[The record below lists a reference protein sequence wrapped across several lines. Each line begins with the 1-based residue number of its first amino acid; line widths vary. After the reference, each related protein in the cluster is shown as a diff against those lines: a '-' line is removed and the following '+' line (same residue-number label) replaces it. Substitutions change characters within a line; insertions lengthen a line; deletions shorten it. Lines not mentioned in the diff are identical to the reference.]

1 VLQAGPLSGDAP
13 HGCCFSSEAAVAD
26 SVGGGYVQCMRST
39 ELVTAPD
46 GSEWEVGRRWMDRS
60 PPKLFRRRRAE
71 GGNEGRWLDFA
82 PVEFGSIDDFLSG
95 ILVAIV
101 AAAVI
106 ALFVFVILPLLG
118 IALEFAL
125 LIMLLASGVVSR
137 VFLRRPWTI
146 EAVRRDASGNSVTF
160 AVVGWRRSRRAI
172 DDLKTA
178 IAQTG
183 VPAQLPEAVPLSPRS
198 HT

>member
-1 VLQAGPLSGDAP
+1 
-13 HGCCFSSEAAVAD
+13 
-26 SVGGGYVQCMRST
+26 
-39 ELVTAPD
+39 VTAPD
-46 GSEWEVGRRWMDRS
+46 GSEWEVRRRWMNRQA
-60 PPKLFRRRRAE
+60 PRPFRGRQRARA
-71 GGNEGRWLDFA
+71 GDKAAWLDLP
-82 PVEFGSIDDFLSG
+82 PVDLSGPDGFLTG
-95 ILVAIV
+95 ILVGVA

-125 LIMLLASGVVSR
+125 LIVLFASGVFGR

-146 EAVRRDASGNSVTF
+146 EAVRTDGSGDKAAF

-172 DDLKTA
+172 DDLKTG

-183 VPAQLPEAVPLSPRS
+183 VPAQLSDAVLASTS
-198 HT
+198 HPASSAR

>member
-1 VLQAGPLSGDAP
+1 
-13 HGCCFSSEAAVAD
+13 
-26 SVGGGYVQCMRST
+26 MRST
-39 ELVTAPD
+39 DVVTAPD

-60 PPKLFRRRRAE
+60 PPKLFRRRRRAE
-71 GGNEGRWLDFA
+71 GGDGGRWLDFA
-82 PVEFGSIDDFLSG
+82 PVEFGGIDDFLSG

-101 AAAVI
+101 AAAFI
-106 ALFVFVILPLLG
+106 AFFVFVILPLFG

-125 LIMLLASGVVSR
+125 LIMLLASGVFGR

-146 EAVRRDASGNSVTF
+146 EAVRRDARGDSVTF

-198 HT
+198 HG

>member
-1 VLQAGPLSGDAP
+1 V
-13 HGCCFSSEAAVAD
+13 VAE

-46 GSEWEVGRRWMDRS
+46 GSEWEVRRRWMDRS
-60 PPKLFRRRRAE
+60 PPKLFRRRRRAE
-71 GGNEGRWLDFA
+71 GGDGGRWFDFA
-82 PVEFGSIDDFLSG
+82 PVDVGSIDDFLGG

-106 ALFVFVILPLLG
+106 ALLVFVILPLLG

-125 LIMLLASGVVSR
+125 LIMLLASGVFGR

-146 EAVRRDASGNSVTF
+146 EAVRRDASGDSVTF

-172 DDLKTA
+172 HDLETA

-183 VPAQLPEAVPLSPRS
+183 VPAQLPKRCPCRHEATLS
-198 HT
+198 

>member
-1 VLQAGPLSGDAP
+1 
-13 HGCCFSSEAAVAD
+13 
-26 SVGGGYVQCMRST
+26 MRST

-60 PPKLFRRRRAE
+60 PPKLFRRRQSAE
-71 GGNEGRWLDFA
+71 GSDKGRWLDFA
-82 PVEFGSIDDFLSG
+82 PVDFGGIDDFLGG
-95 ILVAIV
+95 IVVAIV
-101 AAAVI
+101 AAAII

-125 LIMLLASGVVSR
+125 LIVLLASGVFGR

-146 EAVRRDASGNSVTF
+146 EAVRRDASGDSVTF

-183 VPAQLPEAVPLSPRS
+183 VPARLPEAVPLSPPT
-198 HT
+198 HAP